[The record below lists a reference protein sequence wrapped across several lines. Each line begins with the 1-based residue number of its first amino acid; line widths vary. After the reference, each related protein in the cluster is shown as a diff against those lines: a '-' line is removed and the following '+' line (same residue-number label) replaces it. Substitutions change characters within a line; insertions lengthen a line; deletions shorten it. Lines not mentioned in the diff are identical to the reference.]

1 MSFPRPLV
9 VRRTLVFRMIMS
21 PISAPC
27 RARESVAAV
36 RKILVASL
44 ESSHRWYNV
53 VLVFAGAKMC
63 GHISLIRSAYAKK
76 PVK

>member
-1 MSFPRPLV
+1 MSLARPLV

-36 RKILVASL
+36 RRILVTSL
-44 ESSHRWYNV
+44 ESSHCRYKG

-63 GHISLIRSAYAKK
+63 GHISLIHSAYAKK